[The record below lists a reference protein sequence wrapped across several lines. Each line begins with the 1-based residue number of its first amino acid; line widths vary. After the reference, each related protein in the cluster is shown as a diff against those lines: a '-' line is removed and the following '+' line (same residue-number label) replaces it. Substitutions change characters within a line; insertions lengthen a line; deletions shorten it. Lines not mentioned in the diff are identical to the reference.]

1 MKYTIR
7 YSGRF
12 KKSFKLCMRRGLD
25 VAKFETVVRL
35 LAETGTLPSQYR
47 PHMLTGNYAGIWECH
62 IEPDWLLLWKQ
73 DNDELILLLLDTG
86 THSDIF

>member
-12 KKSFKLCMRRGLD
+12 KRSFKLCKRRGLNI
-25 VAKFETVVRL
+25 ASFETVVRL
-35 LAETGTLPSQYR
+35 LSETGKLPSKYH
-47 PHMLTGNYAGIWECH
+47 PHILTGNYAGIWECH
-62 IEPDWLLLWKQ
+62 IEPDWLLLCKQ
-73 DNDELILLLLDTG
+73 NDKELTLLLLDTG